1 MSENKPKRILIVD
14 DTESIRIM
22 VETFLKNAGYEVAT
36 ASDGEECFLVVRSFQ
51 PELILLD
58 IMMPGIHGFDV
69 LKQLKSDPE
78 TEHIGIIICSGKDYI
93 PEKYLALQHRA
104 FAYITKPFLHDSLL
118 AAVSEYFSIPHTPIE
133 TIAKSEDRQ
142 QQFKVSLNIS
152 KPYIRF
158 WGTRGSIP
166 VSGAAFIRHGGNTPC
181 LEINDGHS
189 IVIIDAGTGIRE
201 LGLKL
206 RSEPSRPLH
215 LFIGHTHWDH
225 IQGFPFFVP
234 AYSQGTTLTVY
245 GASGF
250 GKDLRSIF
258 SGQLDTDYFPVQ
270 LHDLPSTIMF
280 CEMKENPI
288 IFGTLNMHWCYVHHQ
303 GATVG
308 FKFSLNGKI
317 IVYITDN
324 EFLRGYLGAPD
335 VDRVPPDILVQ
346 YNDLIQFISN
356 ADVMVSESQY
366 TNEEYVNKI
375 GWGHTS
381 LTNGCLLCKLGNI
394 KRWIV
399 THHDPMHTD
408 EFLDNKLFLTR
419 QILES
424 IGYPIPV
431 SNAVDGLTE
440 YF

>member
-1 MSENKPKRILIVD
+1 MVIYFIVTNDLSYDQRMIRICTSLANSGYTIKLVGRKLNNSIPLIKQPFGQKRISCLFNKGKLFYIEYNIRVFIYLLFKKMD
-14 DTESIRIM
+14 CICAIDLDT
-22 VETFLKNAGYEVAT
+22 
-36 ASDGEECFLVVRSFQ
+36 
-51 PELILLD
+51 IL
-58 IMMPGIHGFDV
+58 P
-69 LKQLKSDPE
+69 S
-78 TEHIGIIICSGKDYI
+78 
-93 PEKYLALQHRA
+93 
-104 FAYITKPFLHDSLL
+104 
-118 AAVSEYFSIPHTPIE
+118 YF
-133 TIAKSEDRQ
+133 
-142 QQFKVSLNIS
+142 IS
-152 KPYIRF
+152 KIKKISRVY
-158 WGTRGSIP
+158 
-166 VSGAAFIRHGGNTPC
+166 
-181 LEINDGHS
+181 
-189 IVIIDAGTGIRE
+189 DAHE
-201 LGLKL
+201 L
-206 RSEPSRPLH
+206 
-215 LFIGHTHWDH
+215 
-225 IQGFPFFVP
+225 
-234 AYSQGTTLTVY
+234 
-245 GASGF
+245 
-250 GKDLRSIF
+250 
-258 SGQLDTDYFPVQ
+258 
-270 LHDLPSTIMF
+270 F

-288 IFGTLNMHWCYVHHQ
+288 NFGTLNMHWCYVHHQ

-324 EFLRGYLGAPD
+324 EFLRGYFGAPD
-335 VDRVPPDILVQ
+335 VDRVPPEILVQ

-381 LTNGCLLCKLGNI
+381 LSNGCLLCKLGKV

-431 SNAVDGLTE
+431 SDAVDGMTE